1 MPSLAGQLFFLVGTF
16 LVLLLISCCRHAI
29 LSLVADPHK
38 TKVFQGLPAVTA
50 VKCAVCSR
58 PSTRK
63 TKLKENRKMKVF
75 KHLNVLFM
83 AQAAMIAAIYVV
95 VTLLVAPFAYGEVQ
109 IRLSEALTILPV
121 FTPAAIPGLF
131 IGCLISN
138 ILGGCILPD
147 IIFGSLATLIGA
159 VFTWQLR
166 NRSKYLAPLP
176 PIIANVLIVPFVL
189 KYGYMVP
196 LPIPLM
202 MLTVGIGE
210 VISCAVLGLI
220 LHAAL
225 SRYKGLIFRR
235 AAH

>member
-1 MPSLAGQLFFLVGTF
+1 
-16 LVLLLISCCRHAI
+16 
-29 LSLVADPHK
+29 
-38 TKVFQGLPAVTA
+38 
-50 VKCAVCSR
+50 
-58 PSTRK
+58 
-63 TKLKENRKMKVF
+63 MKVF

-109 IRLSEALTILPV
+109 VRLSEALTILPV

-159 VFTWQLR
+159 VFTWKLR
-166 NRSKYLAPLP
+166 SRSKYLAPLP
-176 PIIANVLIVPFVL
+176 PIIANMLVVPFVL
-189 KYGYMVP
+189 KYGYMMP
-196 LPIPLM
+196 FPIPLM

-210 VISCAVLGLI
+210 IISCGILGL
-220 LHAAL
+220 LLAFTL
-225 SRYKGLIFRR
+225 NKYRSQIFRESF
-235 AAH
+235 

>member
-1 MPSLAGQLFFLVGTF
+1 
-16 LVLLLISCCRHAI
+16 
-29 LSLVADPHK
+29 
-38 TKVFQGLPAVTA
+38 
-50 VKCAVCSR
+50 
-58 PSTRK
+58 
-63 TKLKENRKMKVF
+63 MKVF

-109 IRLSEALTILPV
+109 VRLSEALTILPV

-131 IGCLISN
+131 IGCLISH

-159 VFTWQLR
+159 VFTWMLR
-166 NRSKYLAPLP
+166 NHSKYLAPLP

-196 LPIPLM
+196 LPIPFM

-220 LHAAL
+220 LHTAL

-235 AAH
+235 AAQ